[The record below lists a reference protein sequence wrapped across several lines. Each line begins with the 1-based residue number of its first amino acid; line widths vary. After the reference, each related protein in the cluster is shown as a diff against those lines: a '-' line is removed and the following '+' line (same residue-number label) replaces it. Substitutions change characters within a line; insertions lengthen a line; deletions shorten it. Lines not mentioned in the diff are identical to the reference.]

1 VKTSEEAASDMSD
14 NMSAATLIDTT
25 IIGAGWSGLIA
36 ALRLAQA
43 DKKVLV
49 LEARERIG
57 GRAFTH
63 TWNKETAATNAR
75 TAAPNAEGTVWATD
89 LCVERRATTHLQC

>member
-1 VKTSEEAASDMSD
+1 MSD
-14 NMSAATLIDTT
+14 EMSAATLIDTT
-25 IIGAGWSGLIA
+25 IIGAGWSGLLA

-43 DKKVLV
+43 GNKVLV

-75 TAAPNAEGTVWATD
+75 TAAPNAEGTVWGMD
-89 LCVERRATTHLQC
+89 LCVEWTDKAHAWC